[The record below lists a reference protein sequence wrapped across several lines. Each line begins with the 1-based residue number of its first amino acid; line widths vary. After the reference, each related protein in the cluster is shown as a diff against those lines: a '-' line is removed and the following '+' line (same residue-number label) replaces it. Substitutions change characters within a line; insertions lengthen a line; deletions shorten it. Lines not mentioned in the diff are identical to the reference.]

1 MRTNGSEIA
10 AYVAAQ
16 DKVFGS
22 ISPPV
27 TARTAPMPA
36 PFGVAHLVEAGTGD
50 PLLLVHGG
58 GVVPMWAP
66 LVARLAPD
74 FHLLIPDKP
83 GAGLDSGF
91 DYRGVDLRQHGID
104 FIAGLLDSLGLE
116 RASILGS
123 SMGGYFG
130 LTFALAHPERVS
142 NLVMLGEPAGTADG
156 SGKPSTYHKLVGTR
170 GLNALLFKTV
180 LRPKP
185 GAEGARVGLARGRLV
200 AKPDDVPT
208 DILEAV
214 AAGWQVPGYVRSWY
228 TMVERASDPPGQ
240 GIRSNRT
247 VLTNRLVAELGA
259 ITAPTL
265 FLWGERDPLATP
277 EAGKRVADAI
287 PGARFQLVQDAAH
300 LVWMDQPDVC
310 ADAIRAFLRP

>member
-1 MRTNGSEIA
+1 MRVDGSATA

-16 DKVFGS
+16 DKVFAS

-27 TARTAPMPA
+27 TARTVSMPA
-36 PFGVAHLVEAGTGD
+36 PFGGTHLVEAGIGD
-50 PLLLVHGG
+50 PVLLVHGG

-66 LVARLAPD
+66 LVARLASN
-74 FHLLIPDKP
+74 FHLLLPDKP

-104 FIAGLLDSLGLE
+104 FIASLLDGLGLE
-116 RASILGS
+116 KAAILGS

-130 LTFALAHPERVS
+130 LVFALAQPERVS
-142 NLVMLGEPAGTADG
+142 RLVMLGEPAGTAG
-156 SGKPSTYHKLVGTR
+156 ASEKASMYHKLVGTR
-170 GLNALLFKTV
+170 GLNALLFKTA

-208 DILEAV
+208 DILDAV
-214 AAGWQVPGYVRSWY
+214 AAGWQLPGYVRSWY
-228 TMVERASDPPGQ
+228 TMVERAYDPPGQ
-240 GIRSNRT
+240 GIRSKRT
-247 VLTNRLVAELGA
+247 VLTNQLVAELGA
-259 ITAPTL
+259 IKAPTL
-265 FLWGERDPLATP
+265 FLWGEQDPLATP

-287 PGARFQLVQDAAH
+287 PGARFQLVEDAAH
-300 LVWMDQPDVC
+300 LVWIDQPDIC
-310 ADAIRAFLRP
+310 ADAIRAFLQI